1 MVKKLK
7 FTNKFIIIL
16 GIALIYTLF
25 LMLYDD
31 NDFTGILILEQKLD
45 NIKNKKN
52 VRKQKIQ
59 GLLNRFSER
68 LSFVLTTISTIGY
81 GDIMPKRRSLRII
94 NSLFILLLLYI
105 TFNL

>member
-7 FTNKFIIIL
+7 FTSKFIIIL
-16 GIALIYTLF
+16 CMALIYTLF

-45 NIKNKKN
+45 NIKNKKKI
-52 VRKQKIQ
+52 RRQKIQ